1 MTTPDVP
8 HRMEL
13 TVDLPGSP
21 EQVWAAIATG
31 NGNTAW
37 FLPTDIDEREGGTIT
52 VHMGEDISSSGT
64 VTGWDPP
71 RRLEYAEPDWAA
83 LTGHA
88 GADVTPLVTEYL
100 VEAQSGGTCRLTVVS
115 SAFGTGADWEG
126 EFFGEMEQVWL
137 PYFQNLA
144 LYLSHFP
151 GQKVTPLV
159 VEQAVPGSMESVWS
173 ALKDATGA
181 AKVGEDIAVQGLT
194 GRVERL
200 TDPPDPGL
208 IALLDGPLPGML
220 VLHIWDKGNDEV
232 SANVQGYLFAEDAPA
247 YVEREEPAWRRW
259 LDSLTVPAR

>member
-8 HRMEL
+8 YRMEL

-31 NGNTAW
+31 NGNSSW

-52 VHMGEDISSSGT
+52 VHMGDTSSSGT
-64 VTGWDPP
+64 ISGWDPP

-83 LTGHA
+83 LSGHGDA
-88 GADVTPLVTEYL
+88 EVTPLVTEFL

-126 EFFGEMEQVWL
+126 EFFASMEEVWL

-151 GQKVTPLV
+151 GQTVTPLV
-159 VEQAVPGSMESVWS
+159 VEQAVPGSIESVWS

-220 VLHIWDKGNDEV
+220 VLHVWDKGNDEV

-259 LDSLTVPAR
+259 LDGLTVPAR